1 MMSSKDLK
9 LKEKLFSSKNDI
21 KGNFKFVESDILY
34 PFCDNYID
42 YLNRSKTEREAVSS
56 AVELLHANGF
66 EEYDSNRCY
75 NAGDK
80 FYWVNKKKSLIAVV
94 VGEKSLDEGLLITAA
109 HIDSP
114 RLDLKPMPL
123 YEDSSMA
130 FFKTHYYGGIKKY
143 LWTAIP
149 LSMHGVVVLAD
160 GKEVTINIGEDE
172 KDPVFCI
179 TDLLPHLSHKTQANK
194 TMSEV
199 ITGEQLNIVLGSV
212 PYLSEEKIEEPVK
225 MNVLNILHDMYGL
238 TEDDFISAEIEIVP
252 AMKAR
257 YVGLDKSMIG
267 SYGQDDRVCAYS
279 GLKALCDLN
288 KPEKTCM
295 LILADKEEIGSV
307 GNTGMNSDI
316 LRNFITML
324 CRGFSCI
331 PENVF
336 LNSKCL
342 SADVNAA
349 YDPNFPEVYEKKNT
363 AQFNHG
369 PTFSKYTGSG
379 GKGGSNDASAE
390 YVGQIRLAL
399 DSEKL
404 PWQIGELG
412 KVDEGGGGTVAQYV
426 SRLGIDTIDIGV
438 GILTMHSPYELSSC
452 LDVYSLYRVMNCFY
466 RKL

>member
-1 MMSSKDLK
+1 MSTKDMK
-9 LKEKLFSSKNDI
+9 LRDKLFSSKNDI
-21 KGNFKFVESDILY
+21 KENFKFVGSDDLHI
-34 PFCDNYID
+34 FCDD
-42 YLNRSKTEREAVSS
+42 YMEYLDLSKTEREAVAS
-56 AVELLHANGF
+56 AVELLREKGF
-66 EEYDSNRCY
+66 AEYNCNYSY
-75 NAGDK
+75 VAGDK
-80 FYWVNKKKSLIAVV
+80 FYWINKKKSLIAVV
-94 VGEKSLDEGLLITAA
+94 VGKNGLDKGMLITAA

-130 FFKTHYYGGIKKY
+130 FLKTHYYGGVKKY
-143 LWTAIP
+143 QWTAIP
-149 LSMHGVVVLAD
+149 LAMHGVVILAD
-160 GKEVTINIGEDE
+160 GSEVTINIGEDE

-179 TDLLPHLSHKTQANK
+179 TDLLPHLSRKTQANK
-194 TMSEV
+194 TMAEV
-199 ITGEQLNIVLGSV
+199 ISGEQLNIVIGSA
-212 PYLSEEKIEEPVK
+212 PYLSEDKIEEPVK
-225 MNVLNILHDMYGL
+225 MNVLSILHDNYGL

-257 YVGLDKSMIG
+257 YVGLDRSMIG

-279 GLKALCDLN
+279 GLRALCDLE

-295 LILADKEEIGSV
+295 LVLADKEEIGSV

-316 LRNFITML
+316 LRNFITVL
-324 CRGFSCI
+324 CRGFNCV

-336 LNSKCL
+336 MNSKCL

-349 YDPNFPEVYEKKNT
+349 FDPNFAEVYEKKNT
-363 AQFNHG
+363 AHLNQG

-379 GKGGSNDASAE
+379 GKSGSNDASAE

-412 KVDEGGGGTVAQYV
+412 KVDEGGGGTVAQYI

-452 LDVYSLYRVMNCFY
+452 LDVYALYKVMNCFY

>member
-1 MMSSKDLK
+1 MSKNDLK
-9 LKEKLFSSKNDI
+9 LKEKLFSTKNNL
-21 KGNFKFVESDILY
+21 KENFKFVESDKLFA
-34 PFCDNYID
+34 FCNEYMGF
-42 YLNRSKTEREAVSS
+42 LNDSKTEREAVNS
-56 AVELLHANGF
+56 AVDLLISNGF
-66 EEYDSNRCY
+66 EEYDCNKEYS
-75 NAGDK
+75 AGDK
-80 FYWVNKKKSLIAVV
+80 VYLVNKRKSLFAVV
-94 VGEKSLDEGLLITAA
+94 FGKENLEKGMLITAA

-114 RLDLKPMPL
+114 RLDLKPMPI

-130 FFKTHYYGGIKKY
+130 FLKTHYYGGVKKY
-143 LWTAIP
+143 QWTAIP
-149 LSMHGVVVLAD
+149 LAIHGIIVLSD
-160 GKEVTINIGEDE
+160 GREVTINIGEDDN
-172 KDPVFCI
+172 DPVFCI

-194 TMSEV
+194 TMADV
-199 ITGEQLNIVLGSV
+199 IAGEQLNIVIGSA
-212 PYLSEEKIEEPVK
+212 PYISDEDISEPVK
-225 MNVLNILHDMYGL
+225 MNVLNILNERYGI

-257 YVGLDKSMIG
+257 YIGLDKSMIG

-279 GLKALCDLN
+279 ALRALCDLK
-288 KPEKTCM
+288 KPDKTC
-295 LILADKEEIGSV
+295 LVVLADKEEIGSV

-316 LRNFITML
+316 LRNFITVL
-324 CRGFSCI
+324 CKGFNCM
-331 PENVF
+331 PEAVF
-336 LNSKCL
+336 MNSKCL

-363 AQFNHG
+363 AHFNQG

-390 YVGQIRLAL
+390 YIGQIRMAL
-399 DSEKL
+399 DAEKL

-412 KVDEGGGGTVAQYV
+412 KVDEGGGGTVAQFI

-452 LDVYSLYRVMNCFY
+452 LDVYALYKVMNCFY